1 MCKVFA
7 LYKCGHVLH
16 GWKVPLLPKLIYYF
30 VRFFCTASVP
40 YTATIGRNTSF
51 NNYGMGVVIHRR
63 TVIGENCEISHQ
75 VTIGGRG
82 GYYEVP
88 VIGNDV
94 FIGAGAKVLGPIK
107 VGDGATIGANAV
119 VLDDVPPHSVAV
131 GIPARVIKYNV
142 HSIVGPEPR
151 AIVSM

>member
-7 LYKCGHVLH
+7 LYKCGHFLH
-16 GWKVPLLPKLIYYF
+16 RWNVPIFPKLFYYF
-30 VRFFCTASVP
+30 IRFFFTASVP

-63 TVIGENCEISHQ
+63 SVIGENCEISHQ

-82 GYYEVP
+82 GFHEVP

-94 FIGAGAKVLGPIK
+94 FIGAGAKVLGPIT

-119 VLDDVPPHSVAV
+119 VLTDVPAHSVAV
-131 GIPARVIKYNV
+131 GIPARVIKRNV
-142 HSIVGPEPR
+142 QSIVGSEPR
-151 AIVSM
+151 AVVAI

>member
-7 LYKCGHVLH
+7 LYNCGHFLH
-16 GWKVPLLPKLIYYF
+16 RLNVPIFPKLFYYF
-30 VRFFCTASVP
+30 IRFFFTASVP

-63 TVIGENCEISHQ
+63 SVIGENCEISHQ

-82 GYYEVP
+82 GFHEVP

-94 FIGAGAKVLGPIK
+94 FIGAGAKVLGPIT

-119 VLDDVPPHSVAV
+119 VLTDVPAHSVAV
-131 GIPARVIKYNV
+131 GIPARVIKRNV
-142 HSIVGPEPR
+142 QSIVGPEPR
-151 AIVSM
+151 AVVAI